1 MTADLDA
8 ARADSTAV
16 PVRRR
21 RFRLAGRSPG
31 AVRFSMVFLS
41 VMLLAAVF
49 ADVIPG
55 LARPDVAWGDFSQPP
70 ELSLNGLLGTDT
82 LGRSML
88 ARVIYGAR
96 VSLTIAIVSSI
107 ISLTIGITVGMLA
120 GYYRGVVERLSDLY
134 SNSIASMPPLLLVL
148 ALVAAT
154 GASLATMTVAL
165 GFLMSGM
172 YARVTKGA
180 VITLANREYVLA
192 ARSLGATDGRIL
204 LRELLP
210 NLLPTMTAVVPPT
223 MAVMIVV
230 EGSLSFLGYGIPAPT
245 PSWGGMIASAADVM
259 NRFPYLLL
267 GPVAAIVL
275 TVYSLNTIGD
285 HLAAKVNLKEGQ
297 L

>member
-1 MTADLDA
+1 MSTDLIAAPTADA
-8 ARADSTAV
+8 IPA
-16 PVRRR
+16 RRR
-21 RFRLAGRSPG
+21 RLRLGGKGNG
-31 AVRFSMVFLS
+31 AVVFSTIFMSL
-41 VMLLAAVF
+41 MALAALF
-49 ADVIPG
+49 ADFIPG
-55 LARPDVAWGDFSQPP
+55 LARPDLAWGAFSQPP
-70 ELSLNGLLGTDT
+70 SLSLNGLLGTDT
-82 LGRSML
+82 LGRSIMS
-88 ARVIYGAR
+88 RVIYGAR
-96 VSLTIAIVSSI
+96 ISLTIAIASSI
-107 ISLTIGITVGMLA
+107 ISLAIGITVGMLA
-120 GYYRGVVERLSDLY
+120 GYYRGFVERLADLY

-154 GASLATMTVAL
+154 GASLTTMTIAL

-192 ARSLGATDGRIL
+192 ARSLGASDPRIL

-223 MAVMIVV
+223 MAIMIVV

-259 NRFPYLLL
+259 NRFPYLII